1 MRAKLH
7 NRIYKSGRV
16 KKLREIE
23 LAIRLP
29 IIPNENSKL
38 ACTLLVN
45 LENCYKLPVITLSGH
60 YICGNTTRSPRYI
73 PFQSFLLFRWKFNP
87 SPYIYIHIHIH
98 PFVYPRVQVHGFH
111 LKPLSESSCAR
122 QRDRLR
128 REFVFAQCFRFIIDE
143 SLPAFPPLIPRNV
156 LKQVLIKS
164 REEFIYIYI
173 YLSSSPPLYNSRFS
187 ATCYCAHAFYCLSN
201 YALTDR

>member
-1 MRAKLH
+1 MLILIYRNFAQVLYSIYIHVKRRTIPFILVIKKHKEYLKEERRLRAKLH
-7 NRIYKSGRV
+7 NRIHKSGRV

-87 SPYIYIHIHIH
+87 SLVYIHIHIH
-98 PFVYPRVQVHGFH
+98 PFADTSSWFSFKTFIRVE
-111 LKPLSESSCAR
+111 LRSTTR
-122 QRDRLR
+122 QTTSRVRLR
-128 REFVFAQCFRFIIDE
+128 TM
-143 SLPAFPPLIPRNV
+143 LP
-156 LKQVLIKS
+156 
-164 REEFIYIYI
+164 
-173 YLSSSPPLYNSRFS
+173 
-187 ATCYCAHAFYCLSN
+187 FYH
-201 YALTDR
+201 R

>member
-1 MRAKLH
+1 MGITSAGIQH
-7 NRIYKSGRV
+7 
-16 KKLREIE
+16 
-23 LAIRLP
+23 ARLV
-29 IIPNENSKL
+29 ISRFNLFYFSAGNSIP
-38 ACTLLVN
+38 
-45 LENCYKLPVITLSGH
+45 
-60 YICGNTTRSPRYI
+60 
-73 PFQSFLLFRWKFNP
+73 P
-87 SPYIYIHIHIH
+87 SYIYIYIYI
-98 PFVYPRVQVHGFH
+98 PSRIQVHGFH

-173 YLSSSPPLYNSRFS
+173 SFFLSFPFIILVSPLLVITHTHFIVYRIMHWPTDDEFGEKTVSILLDGEESEMVFIDHPHVEMSVSTIPGFETSLYAHVCSCHATRF
-187 ATCYCAHAFYCLSN
+187 H
-201 YALTDR
+201 

>member
-1 MRAKLH
+1 MLILIYRNFAQVLYSIYIHVKRRTIPFILVIKKHKEYLKEERRLRAKLH
-7 NRIYKSGRV
+7 NRIHKSGRV

-87 SPYIYIHIHIH
+87 SPYIYIYI
-98 PFVYPRVQVHGFH
+98 YTSLRVSAGT
-111 LKPLSESSCAR
+111 SSRFSFKTFIRVELRSTTR
-122 QRDRLR
+122 QTTSRVRLR
-128 REFVFAQCFRFIIDE
+128 TMLPFYHRWVSPR
-143 SLPAFPPLIPRNV
+143 LPAFNSSKR
-156 LKQVLIKS
+156 IKAS
-164 REEFIYIYI
+164 F
-173 YLSSSPPLYNSRFS
+173 N
-187 ATCYCAHAFYCLSN
+187 
-201 YALTDR
+201 